1 MLNRFASKFRATHT
15 KKINPRLGLLGLL
28 GFMGFLGFLPM
39 YLNVMDVFHVPTFF
53 FFFAFF
59 GFFGFHYEG
68 KMSDTLID
76 ERFIFNKNRASSI
89 ASKIALWLV
98 IIVTV
103 LTMMAVNSL
112 SVYAFSS
119 IIIATI
125 GFALALLAFLEPYL
139 LYRFENG
146 E

>member
-1 MLNRFASKFRATHT
+1 MLKRILSKFKATHT
-15 KKINPRLGLLGLL
+15 KKINPRFGLL

-39 YLNVMDVFHVPTFF
+39 YLNVTNVFHVPTFF
-53 FFFAFF
+53 FFFGFF

-68 KMSDTLID
+68 KMSCTLID
-76 ERFIFNKNRASSI
+76 ERFIINKNRASSI
-89 ASKIALWLV
+89 ASKVALWLV
-98 IIVTV
+98 ISVTS
-103 LTMMAVNSL
+103 LALMAVNSITA
-112 SVYAFSS
+112 YAFSS